1 MTERTAR
8 GKDAVIDL
16 MCVLFFFRHRHLTFG
31 DVGFILY

>member
-8 GKDAVIDL
+8 RKDAVIDL
-16 MCVLFFFRHRHLTFG
+16 MCVLFFRHRHLTFG

>member
-16 MCVLFFFRHRHLTFG
+16 MCVLFFQTPAL
-31 DVGFILY
+31 DIW